1 MTKKP
6 SIYSNDE
13 IDLSV
18 LLRILWNE
26 KIKITLIALITFVI
40 IIGYDNYKP
49 KKSNSFENSLV
60 INLTKE
66 KEFFSFVPI
75 FDFLNEG
82 KVGKKIS
89 TIDKI
94 TNTKILDS
102 FVEDFLDYKELI
114 SILKNSED
122 IKKNISQLTEY
133 DQQLV
138 LHGYA
143 KLFSMNKSKTEIP
156 SYILSFTWQENNR
169 EIRDIIDQTIK
180 LTLKN
185 LKNTIF
191 LEIDSYYKSKKESII
206 NKDLARVEYLSEQ
219 SLIAKELNI
228 KEAKENSISELDT
241 NGYVSFNF
249 SPYIKDPYY
258 LRGYQSINM
267 EIDLIRNRRYLKLEN
282 IKSEIDFLKK
292 KDIKWIDYN
301 IFLLDTKVQ
310 NKNKTL
316 SLSLVIL
323 VSLTFGGVYVLISNA
338 FQPHKMA
345 RKNLT
350 D

>member
-102 FVEDFLDYKELI
+102 FVEEFLDYEELI
-114 SILKNSED
+114 IILKDSED
-122 IKKNISQLTEY
+122 IKKNISQLSQY

-143 KLFSMNKSKTEIP
+143 KLFKMNKSKTEIP
-156 SYILSFTWQENNR
+156 NYTLSFTWKEDNR
-169 EIRDIIDQTIK
+169 EIRDIMDQTIK

-185 LKNTIF
+185 LKNSIF
-191 LEIDSYYKSKKESII
+191 LEIDSYYKSKKESIL
-206 NKDLARVEYLSEQ
+206 NKDLVRIEYLLEQ
-219 SLIAKELNI
+219 SLIAKELGI
-228 KEAKENSISELDT
+228 KEASGDYSMSELDK
-241 NGYVSFNF
+241 NGYV
-249 SPYIKDPYY
+249 
-258 LRGYQSINM
+258 
-267 EIDLIRNRRYLKLEN
+267 
-282 IKSEIDFLKK
+282 
-292 KDIKWIDYN
+292 
-301 IFLLDTKVQ
+301 
-310 NKNKTL
+310 
-316 SLSLVIL
+316 
-323 VSLTFGGVYVLISNA
+323 
-338 FQPHKMA
+338 
-345 RKNLT
+345 
-350 D
+350 